1 MPIMDLDI
9 DSHDIE
15 KVSELIYGTDD
26 GLFALLFGNDM
37 ETAVSNIGKLVR
49 LGNNSFGH
57 ENIYVDI
64 DENGSI
70 QGLLIA
76 YSGKE
81 KKRMNDGQ
89 AFGGVF
95 SLAKR
100 IRLWVLNSLIVSRL
114 INGSIGPDEFY
125 ISNVSVSPESRGKGI
140 GTELMDKAQE
150 TAKEKGCDTL
160 LLDVAIE
167 NDGAKRL
174 YERLG
179 FEIFKTKKLI
189 FGVGPGTYSMRKSM

>member
-1 MPIMDLDI
+1 
-9 DSHDIE
+9 
-15 KVSELIYGTDD
+15 
-26 GLFALLFGNDM
+26 
-37 ETAVSNIGKLVR
+37 
-49 LGNNSFGH
+49 
-57 ENIYVDI
+57 
-64 DENGSI
+64 
-70 QGLLIA
+70 LIA